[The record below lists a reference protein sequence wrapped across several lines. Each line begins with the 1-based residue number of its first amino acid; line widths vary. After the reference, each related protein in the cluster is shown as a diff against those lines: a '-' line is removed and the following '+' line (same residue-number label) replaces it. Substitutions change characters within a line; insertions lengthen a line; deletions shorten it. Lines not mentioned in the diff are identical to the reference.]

1 MTSSKTSVLELDE
14 LEIEYGSS
22 GEFADQEPSAPA
34 SVNPDKASR
43 GAMNELLNPAM
54 HNRGDSGVAGMME
67 RLTGLTSGL
76 AHVQT
81 AANVIR
87 SLDRVAGSTSSIEG
101 WVRRTGGIDSGALA
115 VMQFAKAALGPSS
128 AVMEAMAGLDRI
140 MPGLSS
146 VAETLHTLNQVGS
159 VTAPL
164 LALNMAGE
172 TPWSALI
179 AGSAIGRQMDGVT
192 SALDVCRGATQHFE
206 RMAHF
211 DSMLSRTMLP
221 DVHDVWSRHL
231 LAIAVPTADILGRE
245 WQRPM
250 ALLSELPEPG
260 RGATVSWKARR
271 KRKEIVQTATVTSD
285 VAQGDVVIIEDE
297 PLCAICGKPFMRFEP
312 ELRWLGPKLAIR
324 HQRIY
329 PVCFH
334 CGARGNELVD
344 LLQQA
349 VASQLAPKLCVV
361 QGERAGDGVCRARGL
376 LRLVKFD
383 D

>member
-1 MTSSKTSVLELDE
+1 MVE
-14 LEIEYGSS
+14 
-22 GEFADQEPSAPA
+22 Q
-34 SVNPDKASR
+34 
-43 GAMNELLNPAM
+43 
-54 HNRGDSGVAGMME
+54 
-67 RLTGLTSGL
+67 LTGLTSRL
-76 AHVQT
+76 A
-81 AANVIR
+81 
-87 SLDRVAGSTSSIEG
+87 RVHKSVNFLGAYPHLAGITSA
-101 WVRRTGGIDSGALA
+101 VDTLA
-115 VMQFAKAALGPSS
+115 GRFGDMESAALVATRVGKTSLGFPL
-128 AVMEAMAGLDRI
+128 AIEAMAEVNRTLA
-140 MPGLSS
+140 GLSP
-146 VAETLHTLNQVGS
+146 VAETLRTLNQVGS

-164 LALNMAGE
+164 LALNIAGE

-179 AGSAIGRQMDGVT
+179 AGSAIGRQMVGVT

-211 DSMLSRTMLP
+211 DSMLSRMMLP

-297 PLCAICGKPFMRFEP
+297 PLCAICGKPLMRFEP

-324 HQRIY
+324 HQRIF
-329 PVCFH
+329 PGCFH
-334 CGARGNELVD
+334 CGARGNELAD

-349 VASQLAPKLCVV
+349 VASQLAPKLRVV